1 MIHIKQ
7 ACITNSRV
15 GRSWVKESLR
25 TNKEKQISNETDTTT
40 DGLENLNKE

>member
-25 TNKEKQISNETDTTT
+25 PKKNKQESTKKTT
-40 DGLENLNKE
+40 DRFKNLNKE

>member
-25 TNKEKQISNETDTTT
+25 PQKDKQNATKKNSNTDSFK
-40 DGLENLNKE
+40 NLNK